1 MRTRYLLLIAALC
14 SGLFFAACTPKAPP
28 VAVEPPL
35 EEPSGQEEPAP
46 IALPEPYDTRT
57 LRTRSNIRSES
68 SANASLVGTYAA
80 GTEVGLLKL
89 VNGWFHV
96 RIDSA
101 LGWVYAP
108 LVNMTPSDRFAAAI
122 SVLSARTEYDA
133 LFVSKFQ
140 AENGD
145 LNLVLDF
152 TWRDMSNQQKQRVVE
167 QTGDLWKSAT
177 ESMGITPPPAIHFM
191 SNNDVEMAR
200 WHGFWGARV
209 FH

>member
-1 MRTRYLLLIAALC
+1 MRLRYRLFVAVLT
-14 SGLFFAACTPKAPP
+14 SGFIFAACTPKAPP
-28 VAVEPPL
+28 VIVEPV
-35 EEPSGQEEPAP
+35 EEQIEHIEPP
-46 IALPEPYDTRT
+46 TVVLPEPYDTRT
-57 LRTRSNIRSES
+57 LRTRSNVRSEP
-68 SANASLVGTYAA
+68 SANAGLVGTYDA
-80 GTEVGLLKL
+80 GTEIGLLKL
-89 VNGWFHV
+89 SNGWFNV
-96 RIDSA
+96 RIDSV

-108 LVNMTPSDRFAAAI
+108 LVNMTASDRFAAAI
-122 SVLSARTEYDA
+122 SVLSARTEHDG

-167 QTGDLWKSAT
+167 RTGDLWKNAT

-200 WHGFWGARV
+200 WHGFWGAQV
-209 FH
+209 FY